1 MAALN
6 EIARNYADE
15 IRDGIAW
22 VLVWKT
28 GRSWNATAVWLDAE
42 TDTFEPD
49 DLDTAR
55 EILKQDPNAVMLN
68 GYYCGHFGEDMTVKE
83 LAAGIRWHYE
93 GGYNTLDG
101 STAFPPE
108 PTERPT
114 DLPAGMAWRDT
125 PATEEPDP
133 YVYDG
138 HMSPKDY
145 ELMHKNRE
153 AADPYTY
160 DVEAFGETWRV
171 LATANRYAA
180 NKTLAVSLTTEE
192 GEPFAVITVNITAS
206 DFKADDHTAFL
217 DVNNCPWAEEF
228 LRKTGLGKPTG
239 ILGHSGY
246 CTYPLYTF
254 DTTRMKPGGS
264 GSTKRPKTL
273 KKAIGKEN

>member
-68 GYYCGHFGEDMTVKE
+68 GYYCGH
-83 LAAGIRWHYE
+83 
-93 GGYNTLDG
+93 
-101 STAFPPE
+101 
-108 PTERPT
+108 
-114 DLPAGMAWRDT
+114 
-125 PATEEPDP
+125 
-133 YVYDG
+133 
-138 HMSPKDY
+138 
-145 ELMHKNRE
+145 
-153 AADPYTY
+153 
-160 DVEAFGETWRV
+160 FGETWRV